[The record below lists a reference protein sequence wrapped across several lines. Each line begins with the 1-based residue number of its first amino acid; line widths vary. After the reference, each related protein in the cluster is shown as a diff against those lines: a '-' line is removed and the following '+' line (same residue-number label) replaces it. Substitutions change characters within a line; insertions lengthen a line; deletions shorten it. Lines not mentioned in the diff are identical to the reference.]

1 MMLHRS
7 CVWSFA
13 LLALVAGAWSP
24 SQLRA
29 DGDRPARPFRGS
41 AEGMVTDVIPPNGL
55 IIEYTG
61 TATHLGRFTREERLF
76 LNPDGS
82 FSGTMVFTA
91 ADGDE
96 LWLDFEG
103 AFTSPTTAEGTYT
116 FTGGTGRFRDATGEA
131 TFEAFTPDGV
141 HVEATFEG
149 TIRY

>member
-1 MMLHRS
+1 MLHQS
-7 CVWSFA
+7 CVRAFG
-13 LLALVAGAWSP
+13 LLAIVAGFWSLTQP
-24 SQLRA
+24 CAGEDSQ
-29 DGDRPARPFRGS
+29 ARPFRGS
-41 AEGMVTDVIPPNGL
+41 AVGMVTGQVPPNEL

-96 LWLDFEG
+96 LWLDFSG

-116 FTGGTGRFRDATGEA
+116 FTGGTGRFRHATGEA
-131 TFEAFTPDGV
+131 AFEAYTPDGV
-141 HVEATFEG
+141 HVEAVFEG